1 MRVSDLMND
10 RPIVIRKDDL
20 VTKARSTLR
29 DSPYEILPVV
39 DDERMLIGMV
49 TLSDVLGITS
59 TRSNI
64 RVEGIMKDVGFVLSP
79 DTEIQEAVK
88 KFIQHGDI
96 EAPVTTEE
104 NILVGAISSRDILR
118 GVVESRKKP
127 KVKYVREIMRELPFT
142 CLPDD
147 PVSKV
152 WMKMR
157 SESHKA
163 CPVIKKKKFIGYLS
177 QREILSAG
185 FARIER
191 ESSRIKSST
200 KVERI
205 MRPKIITTTPDSKI
219 ETVAKK
225 ILKFDV
231 PYIFVEKYKKIIGIL
246 ENNDLLRAYF

>member
-10 RPIVIRKDDL
+10 KPMAIKKDDL
-20 VTKARSTLR
+20 VTKARSILR
-29 DSPYEILPVV
+29 ESPYEILPVV
-39 DDERMLIGMV
+39 DEERTLIGIV

-64 RVEGIMKDVGFVLSP
+64 RVEGIMKDVTYTFSP

-88 KFIQHGDI
+88 KFIKHGDI
-96 EAPVTTEE
+96 EAPVTSDG
-104 NILVGAISSRDILR
+104 ILVGIISCRDILR

-127 KVKYVREIMRELPFT
+127 KIKYVSEVMKDLTFT
-142 CLPDD
+142 CMPED

-152 WMKMR
+152 WMKMC
-157 SESHKA
+157 SEGHKT

-177 QREILSAG
+177 QKEILSAG

-200 KVERI
+200 KVEKL
-205 MRPKIITTTPDSKI
+205 MRPKMITTTPDSKI
-219 ETVAKK
+219 ENVTKK
-225 ILKFDV
+225 ILKLGV
-231 PYIFVEKYKKIIGIL
+231 PCIFVEKYKRIIGIL
-246 ENNDLLRAYF
+246 ECNDLLKAYF